1 MEGPYKERWQN
12 LSKAVAEEK
21 DPVRFA
27 ELVQELLKELE
38 AKEKRLKSPSLED
51 PQEERGET

>member
-38 AKEKRLKSPSLED
+38 AKEKRLKGSAVEHPHE
-51 PQEERGET
+51 QRGEA

>member
-38 AKEKRLKSPSLED
+38 AKENRLKTPTV
-51 PQEERGET
+51 ERQRDQLGKA

>member
-1 MEGPYKERWQN
+1 MEGPFKERWKN

-38 AKEKRLKSPSLED
+38 AKEKRLQSPVIEHSQD
-51 PQEERGET
+51 RHGEA

>member
-1 MEGPYKERWQN
+1 MEGPFKERWKN

-38 AKEKRLKSPSLED
+38 AKEKRLKSPVIEHSQD
-51 PQEERGET
+51 RHGEA